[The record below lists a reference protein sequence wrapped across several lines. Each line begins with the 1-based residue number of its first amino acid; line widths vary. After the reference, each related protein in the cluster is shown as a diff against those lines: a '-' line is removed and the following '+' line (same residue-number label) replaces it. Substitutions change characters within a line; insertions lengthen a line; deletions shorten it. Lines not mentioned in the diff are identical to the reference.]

1 MFRRT
6 LIFFILLTL
15 VIPVVGSTA
24 QAADPVQIKL
34 WHMEQPP
41 HRVQRIQELMD
52 EFNASQSEVFV
63 SQEPQSWGEIYT
75 KAPAAAQA
83 GNLPEILFTIPDFTT
98 AVAKTGA
105 VQPVTKLMDELKKL
119 HEFSKAA
126 TEPYSYNGEVWAV
139 PLYGMVQSLWYNVEM
154 FNQANVKPPTT
165 WDELLAAAKALHN
178 PEKGV
183 YGIGLP
189 ANKQLYTDQVI
200 YNFMVTAG
208 AAEIFNK
215 DGSLRFDNPDTVRAF
230 DMYNQLWQYSPPDS
244 VNWTWGEAEAA
255 YAAGTVPMIFQFT
268 VISTYDT
275 QVKGAAENLGVLPIP
290 VAEGGTPGAIFY
302 SNAAMITT
310 SDPAKQAAAGKF
322 LTWLLEEKNYGRF
335 LNMEPGLFLP
345 VTADTAKA
353 GSSFWQDPLA
363 IKYQKQIE
371 TMVKNQEGG
380 ALFGFT
386 DGNVFPAI
394 GQISA
399 QNLLAQTV
407 QKMIVDGQSPADAV
421 KWGQEQMNA
430 AAQAAGK

>member
-1 MFRRT
+1 MFRKM
-6 LIFFILLTL
+6 LVILILLAL
-15 VIPVVGSTA
+15 AIPTVGQTA
-24 QAADPVQIKL
+24 RAADPVKIKL

-41 HRVQRIQELMD
+41 QRVQRIQQLMD
-52 EFNASQSEVFV
+52 EFNASQSEVSI
-63 SQEPQSWGEIYT
+63 SQEPQSWGEVYT

-83 GNLPEILFTIPDFTT
+83 GNLPEILFAIPDFTM
-98 AVAKTGA
+98 AVAPTGA
-105 VQPVTKLMDELKKL
+105 VQPVTKLMDQLKKN

-126 TEPYSYNGEVWAV
+126 VEPYTYNGEVWAV
-139 PLYGMVQSLWYNVEM
+139 PLYGMVQSLWYNVDM
-154 FNQANVKPPTT
+154 FKKANVKPPTT
-165 WDELLAAAKALHN
+165 WAELLAAAKALHN

-189 ANKQLYTDQVI
+189 ANKQLYTDQVL

-215 DGSLRFDNPDTVRAF
+215 DGSLRFDNPETVKAF

-255 YAAGTVPMIFQFT
+255 FAAGTVPMIFQFT

-290 VAEGGTPGAIFY
+290 VADGGKPGAIFY

-310 SDPAKQAAAGKF
+310 KDPAKQEAAGKF

-353 GSSFWQDPLA
+353 GSSFWKDPLA
-363 IKYQKQIE
+363 VKYQKQIE
-371 TMVKNQEGG
+371 TMVKNEEGG

-386 DGNVFPAI
+386 GGNVFPAI

-407 QKMIVDGQSPADAV
+407 QKMIVDKQKPADAV
-421 KWGQEQMNA
+421 KWGQEQMIA
-430 AAQAAGK
+430 AAKAATK